1 MTEFR
6 LKVPEDNNRVSEI
19 KAGDVLFVTGDIVIA
34 RDQAHKKLL
43 EPDKFTEELVGLP
56 IFHCGPIAQKKGEE
70 WTIVAGGPTTST
82 RMDALT
88 PPILEKYKT
97 KIIIGKGG
105 LGEVGKKGLANF
117 GAVYSEFT
125 GGASALAVSKI
136 VKVKK
141 RLLEELGPTE
151 LVDLGSE
158 RLRTTTRNARP
169 PRQRHKENRNK
180 PSRRETRHSSKDLRL
195 GLREFA

>member
-1 MTEFR
+1 MTEFH
-6 LKVPEDNNRVSEI
+6 LIVPEDNDKVVEART
-19 KAGDVLFVTGDIVIA
+19 GDVLYLTGPIAIA

-43 EPDKFTEELVGLP
+43 ETFVPDVDGLP
-56 IFHCGPIAQKKGEE
+56 IFHCGPIAKKNGDE
-70 WTIVAGGPTTST
+70 WKIVAGGPTTST

-88 PPILEKYKT
+88 PPIIEKYHT
-97 KIIIGKGG
+97 RIIIGKGG

-136 VKVKK
+136 IRVKK

-151 LVDLGSE
+151 LVWIWVVKDFGPLLVTQDHQGNDLKKVV
-158 RLRTTTRNARP
+158 TTQAVAKLDSIVNTYA
-169 PRQRHKENRNK
+169 
-180 PSRRETRHSSKDLRL
+180 
-195 GLREFA
+195 

>member
-1 MTEFR
+1 MTDFR
-6 LKVPEDNNRVSEI
+6 LKVPEDNGRIAEVR
-19 KAGDVLFVTGDIVIA
+19 AGDVLYVTGDIAVA

-43 EPDKFTEELVGLP
+43 EPDKLISEVVGLP
-56 IFHCGPIAQKKGEE
+56 IFHCGPIARKRGEE

-88 PPILEKYKT
+88 PPILERYKT

-105 LGEVGKKGLANF
+105 LGEIGKKGLATY

-136 VKVKK
+136 VRVKK

-151 LVDLGSE
+151 LVWVWEVKDFGPLLVTQDHQGNDLKKVVTNQAVAK
-158 RLRTTTRNARP
+158 L
-169 PRQRHKENRNK
+169 
-180 PSRRETRHSSKDLRL
+180 ETIVKTY
-195 GLREFA
+195 A

>member
-6 LKVPEDNNRVSEI
+6 LKVPEDNGRIAEVR
-19 KAGDVLFVTGDIVIA
+19 AGDVLYVTGDIAVA

-43 EPDKFTEELVGLP
+43 EPDKFISEVVGLP
-56 IFHCGPIAQKKGEE
+56 IFHCGPISRKRGEE

-105 LGEVGKKGLANF
+105 LGEIGKKGLATY

-125 GGASALAVSKI
+125 GGASALAVSRI
-136 VKVKK
+136 VRVKK

-151 LVDLGSE
+151 LVWVWEVKDFGPLLVTQDHQGNDLKKIVTNQAVAK
-158 RLRTTTRNARP
+158 L
-169 PRQRHKENRNK
+169 
-180 PSRRETRHSSKDLRL
+180 ETIVKTY
-195 GLREFA
+195 A

>member
-1 MTEFR
+1 MAEFKLNVPKDNVRVTE
-6 LKVPEDNNRVSEI
+6 VRV
-19 KAGDVLFVTGDIVIA
+19 GDVLYVTGDIAVA

-43 EPDKFTEELVGLP
+43 ETFVPELVGLP
-56 IFHCGPIAQKKGEE
+56 IFHCGPIARKVGEE

-88 PPILEKYKT
+88 PPILERYGT
-97 KIIIGKGG
+97 KVIIGKGG
-105 LGEVGKKGLANF
+105 LGEVGKKGLATF

-136 VKVKK
+136 VRVKK

-151 LVDLGSE
+151 LVWIWEVKDFGPL
-158 RLRTTTRNARP
+158 LVT
-169 PRQRHKENRNK
+169 QDHKGGDIK
-180 PSRRETRHSSKDLRL
+180 KVVTMQATAKLDALVKTY
-195 GLREFA
+195 A

>member
-1 MTEFR
+1 MTDFR

-19 KAGDVLFVTGDIVIA
+19 RAGDVLFVTGNIVIA

-43 EPDKFTEELVGLP
+43 EPDKFIQDVVGLP

-105 LGEVGKKGLANF
+105 LGEVGKKSLANF

-151 LVDLGSE
+151 LVWIWE
-158 RLRTTTRNARP
+158 V
-169 PRQRHKENRNK
+169 
-180 PSRRETRHSSKDLRL
+180 KDFGPLL
-195 GLREFA
+195 VTQDHQGNDIKKIVTNQAVAKLDTLVKTYA

>member
-6 LKVPEDNNRVSEI
+6 LNVPQDNKRVTEI
-19 KAGDVLFVTGDIVIA
+19 RAGDVLYLTGDIAIA

-43 EPDKFTEELVGLP
+43 EIFMPELAGLP
-56 IFHCGPIAQKKGEE
+56 IFHCGPIARKDGEV
-70 WTIVAGGPTTST
+70 WKIVAGGPTTST

-88 PPILEKYKT
+88 PRTLEKYQT
-97 KIIIGKGG
+97 KVIIGKGG
-105 LGEVGKKGLANF
+105 LGEVGKKGLASF

-136 VKVKK
+136 VRVKR

-151 LVDLGSE
+151 LVWIWEVKNFGPLLVTQDHQGNDLKKAV
-158 RLRTTTRNARP
+158 T
-169 PRQRHKENRNK
+169 
-180 PSRRETRHSSKDLRL
+180 SKATSKLEAL
-195 GLREFA
+195 VKAYA

>member
-1 MTEFR
+1 MTDFR
-6 LKVPEDNNRVSEI
+6 LRVPEDNNRVTEI
-19 KAGDVLFVTGDIVIA
+19 RAGDVLFVTGDIVIA

-43 EPDKFTEELVGLP
+43 EPDKFIQEVVGLP
-56 IFHCGPIAQKKGEE
+56 IFHCGPIARKKGEE

-97 KIIIGKGG
+97 RIIIGKGG

-151 LVDLGSE
+151 LVWIWE
-158 RLRTTTRNARP
+158 V
-169 PRQRHKENRNK
+169 
-180 PSRRETRHSSKDLRL
+180 KDFGPLL
-195 GLREFA
+195 VTQDHQGNDIKKIVTNQAVAKLDTLVKTYA

>member
-43 EPDKFTEELVGLP
+43 EPDKFTQELVGLP

-88 PPILEKYKT
+88 PPILDKYKT

-151 LVDLGSE
+151 LVWIWE
-158 RLRTTTRNARP
+158 V
-169 PRQRHKENRNK
+169 
-180 PSRRETRHSSKDLRL
+180 KDFGPLL
-195 GLREFA
+195 VTQDHQGNDIKKIVTNQAVAKLDTLVKTYA

>member
-6 LKVPEDNNRVSEI
+6 LNVPQDNDKVSQVRT
-19 KAGDVLFVTGDIVIA
+19 GDVIYVTGDIVVA

-43 EPDKFTEELVGLP
+43 EPDKFISELVGLP
-56 IFHCGPIAQKKGEE
+56 IFHCGPIARKTGEE
-70 WTIVAGGPTTST
+70 WKIVAGGPTTST

-88 PPILEKYKT
+88 PPVLEKYKT

-136 VKVKK
+136 VRVKK
-141 RLLEELGPTE
+141 RMLEELGPTE
-151 LVDLGSE
+151 LVWIWQVKDFGPLLVTQDHQGSDLKKTVTTEATS
-158 RLRTTTRNARP
+158 RLDAIVKTYA
-169 PRQRHKENRNK
+169 
-180 PSRRETRHSSKDLRL
+180 
-195 GLREFA
+195 

>member
-1 MTEFR
+1 MAEFK
-6 LKVPEDNNRVSEI
+6 LNVPQDNGRISDVR
-19 KAGDVLFVTGDIVIA
+19 AGDVLYVTGNIAIA

-43 EPDKFTEELVGLP
+43 EVFLPELVGLP
-56 IFHCGPIAQKKGEE
+56 IFHCGPIARKVGGE
-70 WTIVAGGPTTST
+70 WQIVAGGPTTST

-97 KIIIGKGG
+97 KLVIGKGG
-105 LGEVGKKGLANF
+105 LGEVGKKGLATF

-136 VKVKK
+136 VGVRK

-151 LVDLGSE
+151 LVWIWE
-158 RLRTTTRNARP
+158 V
-169 PRQRHKENRNK
+169 KEFGPLLVTQDHQGNDIKKIVTNQATEK
-180 PSRRETRHSSKDLRL
+180 LETLVKTY
-195 GLREFA
+195 G

>member
-1 MTEFR
+1 MTDFR
-6 LKVPEDNNRVSEI
+6 LRVPEDNNRVTEI
-19 KAGDVLFVTGDIVIA
+19 KAGDVLFLTGDIVIA

-43 EPDKFTEELVGLP
+43 EPDKFIEEVVGLP
-56 IFHCGPIAQKKGEE
+56 IFHCGPIARRKGEE

-105 LGEVGKKGLANF
+105 LGEIGKKGLANF

-151 LVDLGSE
+151 LVWIWE
-158 RLRTTTRNARP
+158 V
-169 PRQRHKENRNK
+169 
-180 PSRRETRHSSKDLRL
+180 KDFGPLL
-195 GLREFA
+195 VTQDHQGNDIKKIVTNQAVAKLDTLVNTYA

>member
-1 MTEFR
+1 MDEFR
-6 LKVPEDNNRVSEI
+6 LKVPEDNSHIAEVR
-19 KAGDVLFVTGDIVIA
+19 AGDVVYVSGDIMVA
-34 RDQAHKKLL
+34 RDQAHKKLM
-43 EPDKFTEELVGLP
+43 EPDKFIQELVGLP
-56 IFHCGPIAQKKGEE
+56 IFHCGPIARKSGEK

-88 PPILEKYKT
+88 PPILEKYKP

-105 LGEVGKKGLANF
+105 LGEVGKKGLADY

-136 VKVKK
+136 VSVKK

-151 LVDLGSE
+151 LVWIWEVKDFGPLLVTQDHQGNDLKK
-158 RLRTTTRNARP
+158 LVTTQATA
-169 PRQRHKENRNK
+169 KLDAIVK
-180 PSRRETRHSSKDLRL
+180 TY
-195 GLREFA
+195 A